1 MMGFK
6 NVTNMIVTL
15 SQKMSLFL
23 HLRTWIAL
31 AKADKL

>member
-1 MMGFK
+1 MGFK
-6 NVTNMIVTL
+6 NVTNMIVL
-15 SQKMSLFL
+15 SQNMSLFL